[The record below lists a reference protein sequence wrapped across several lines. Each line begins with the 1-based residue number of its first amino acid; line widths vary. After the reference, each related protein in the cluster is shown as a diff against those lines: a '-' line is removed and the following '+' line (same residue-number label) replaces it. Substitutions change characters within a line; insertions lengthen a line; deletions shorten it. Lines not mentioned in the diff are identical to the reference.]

1 MTLTDEEVENLVGT
15 LDSLESCKELLIRT
29 LKSLNKTTKNYVDIY
44 REKLILEQKLEN
56 VFNALFEEPELTEE
70 GCNE

>member
-29 LKSLNKTTKNYVDIY
+29 LKSLNKTTKKYVDIY

>member
-1 MTLTDEEVENLVGT
+1 MILTDEEVENLVGT

-29 LKSLNKTTKNYVDIY
+29 LKSLNKTTKKYVDIY

-70 GCNE
+70 DCNE